1 MSWTDEKVHK
11 LKELWGKGNTAS
23 QIAEILGGVSR
34 NAVIGKAHRLYLEA
48 RAVSKKTS
56 SNKINSNNTERS
68 NTPDVKTKKL
78 GRKAKFQALL
88 LDKNF
93 EPENPKKLEEL
104 TDETCRW
111 PIVHPYE
118 EKFYFCG
125 RKSIDKFP
133 YCKLH
138 VLYAFQPKNAKEEDQ
153 ITEEDIPQFIEKK
166 IKSA

>member
-1 MSWTDEKVHK
+1 MSWTSERENK
-11 LKELWGKGNTAS
+11 LKELWKKGHTAS
-23 QIAEILGGVSR
+23 QIAGLIGGITR
-34 NAVIGKAHRLYLEA
+34 NAVIGKAHRLNLEA
-48 RAVSKKTS
+48 RASSKK
-56 SNKINSNNTERS
+56 NTIRTQAKAQGGGEVKKEKLSRKSGFRS
-68 NTPDVKTKKL
+68 
-78 GRKAKFQALL
+78 LL
-88 LDKNF
+88 LDKSF

-104 TDETCRW
+104 TDDTCRW
-111 PIVHPYE
+111 PIGHPHE

-153 ITEEDIPQFIEKK
+153 ITEEDIPKFIEKK

>member
-1 MSWTDEKVHK
+1 MSWTAEKEKK
-11 LKELWGKGNTAS
+11 LKELWSKGHTAS
-23 QIAEILGGVSR
+23 QIAALLGDTTR
-34 NAVIGKAHRLYLEA
+34 NAVIGKAHRLNLEA

-111 PIVHPYE
+111 PIGHPYE